1 MLYTILDWRRNS
13 NRLPKRRVSLNYY
26 KMDKVQKNNIM
37 SVSHIPLSKIYRVI
51 KKVSVHLTITVH
63 TIDMPSQNTFGM
75 WTMLFWIRSSRT
87 QSGVPLN
94 AWRLAGGTL
103 NITCNFLY
111 WNYQVHRDFLIT
123 PYIFQL
129 RYSVFIFGFITYW
142 KSCNLRNTL

>member
-13 NRLPKRRVSLNYY
+13 NRLPKGRVSLNYY

-37 SVSHIPLSKIYRVI
+37 SVSHIQLSKIYRVI
-51 KKVSVHLTITVH
+51 KNVSVHLTITVH
-63 TIDMPSQNTFGM
+63 TNDDLNMAITEH
-75 WTMLFWIRSSRT
+75 IRNVDHAILRT
-87 QSGVPLN
+87 QFGVPLN
-94 AWRLAGGTL
+94 AWRLAGDTL

-123 PYIFQL
+123 MYIFQL

-142 KSCNLRNTL
+142 KSCTLRSTL